1 VPLKYVF
8 CFTFMI
14 LCDILSLWNAVL
26 YLVSHVIDM
35 LYFPYMTS
43 FQMTTCVLSFSEI
56 TKNRN
61 SLKTMSYSIQK
72 RNLEYLKIIM
82 QVFTFVNFM

>member
-1 VPLKYVF
+1 ME
-8 CFTFMI
+8 C
-14 LCDILSLWNAVL
+14 SL

-61 SLKTMSYSIQK
+61 SLKTMSYTETKFGVS
-72 RNLEYLKIIM
+72 
-82 QVFTFVNFM
+82 